1 MVQMAGHA
9 KTKLTKPKPQEASN
23 DSVTEAFACSKTVEL

>member
-9 KTKLTKPKPQEASN
+9 KAKLTKPKPKEASRAWRL
-23 DSVTEAFACSKTVEL
+23 EAPASEKIVEE